1 MSERYAA
8 EDLTTLRRLIILIT
22 LTSCVALYA
31 MTVTIA
37 NVALP
42 DIQGSLSATQDQ
54 IALIVTFN
62 IVATAVAT
70 PMTGWLTGQ
79 LGQRRVMIWCV
90 SGFTVA
96 SLLCGL
102 ATSLP
107 ELVVYRVLQG
117 LTGAPLVPLSQAISL
132 ASYPQRQHGTVTA
145 IFGVGVVLGPIAA
158 PVVGGYLS
166 EEYGWR
172 SVFYM
177 LVPFGLAALLGVLAF
192 VRDVARPPKVRLDWT
207 GFLALSIAIASFQ
220 LLVDR
225 GERNDWFDSVET
237 VLEAALALLALWVFV
252 VHTATGRAPFL
263 SVALFRDR
271 NFVLGMVIVF
281 IFGMTNFTPMV
292 LIPPLLQNLRG
303 YPDDLVGLLL
313 ALRGAGT
320 LFAFVLMIWG
330 SRLDPRI
337 WLVTGFALQGI
348 AGWWMAQFSI
358 DLTTMDVALASTLQ
372 GFGVGLLWVPITLV
386 TFSTLDPR
394 LLPEGSSVFHLLRNL
409 GSSLHISLSVALVIR
424 AGKINYAQLVEQI
437 TPFRES
443 LLYAQITGG
452 WNLDSLRG
460 LKGLSGE
467 LARQATMIGYID
479 SFYFFAFTAW
489 GVIPLIFLVRYRRA
503 GR

>member
-1 MSERYAA
+1 MSEASPA
-8 EDLTTLRRLIILIT
+8 ESLSPMRRLAILIT

-90 SGFTVA
+90 CGFTVS

-102 ATSLP
+102 ATGLP
-107 ELVVYRVLQG
+107 ELVFFRVLQG

-132 ASYPQRQHGTVTA
+132 ASYPQRQHGTVTSV
-145 IFGVGVVLGPIAA
+145 FGIGVMLGPIVA
-158 PVVGGYLS
+158 PVIGGWLS

-172 SVFYM
+172 FVFYM
-177 LVPFGLAALLGVLAF
+177 LVPFGLAALLGVLA
-192 VRDVARPPKVRLDWT
+192 VVQDLARPPKVRLDWT
-207 GFLALSIAIASFQ
+207 GFLALSVAIASFQ

-225 GERNDWFDSVET
+225 GERNDWFDSVEIM
-237 VLEAALALLALWVFV
+237 LEAALAMLALWVFV

-271 NFVLGMVIVF
+271 NFVLGMLIVF

-292 LIPPLLQNLRG
+292 LMPPLLQNLRG
-303 YPDDLVGLLL
+303 YPDDLVGVLL
-313 ALRGAGT
+313 AVRGLGT
-320 LFAFVLMIWG
+320 LLAFILMIWG

-337 WLVTGFALQGI
+337 WLVTGFSLQGL

-358 DLTTMDVALASTLQ
+358 DLTTLDVALATTLQ

-386 TFSTLDPR
+386 TFSTLNPR

-424 AGKINYAQLVEQI
+424 AGKINYAQIAEQI

-443 LLYAQITGG
+443 LFYAQITGG
-452 WNLDSLRG
+452 WRIDSVEG
-460 LKGLSGE
+460 LKSLSGE
-467 LARQATMIGYID
+467 IARQATMIGYID
-479 SFYFFAFTAW
+479 SFYFFALTAW
-489 GVIPLIFLVRYRRA
+489 GVLPVVFLVRYRRNE
-503 GR
+503 G